1 MAEYD
6 ALIVFLLSAVLM
18 IFYIYI
24 EARPKGSNF
33 IGKKVLFL
41 DFLENVNCFF

>member
-6 ALIVFLLSAVLM
+6 ALIVFLLSAALM

-24 EARPKGSNF
+24 EARPKGSHF
-33 IGKKVLFL
+33 VEDVKKTIAR
-41 DFLENVNCFF
+41 FFRSR

>member
-18 IFYIYI
+18 IFYFYI

-33 IGKKVLFL
+33 IG
-41 DFLENVNCFF
+41 NVKSTISRFFRKR

>member
-6 ALIVFLLSAVLM
+6 ALIVSLLTLTLM

-24 EARPKGSNF
+24 EARPKGSLF
-33 IGKKVLFL
+33 IADVK
-41 DFLENVNCFF
+41 ETIARFFRSR

>member
-6 ALIVFLLSAVLM
+6 ALIVFLLSAALM
-18 IFYIYI
+18 IFYIHI

-33 IGKKVLFL
+33 IESIK
-41 DFLENVNCFF
+41 ETISRFFRRR

>member
-33 IGKKVLFL
+33 IV
-41 DFLENVNCFF
+41 NVKSTISRFFRKR